1 MRALTGG
8 SLGQADWE
16 AEIRTALLA
25 DEDNPRLL
33 AALGGLRLQAGDVE
47 QALFHL
53 EQAVLLAPDEPR
65 ILCDYGAALT
75 AAGHLEQ
82 AESVLRSGVM
92 VLPDDNLRFNL
103 ARCLQLQGKA
113 AEALA
118 ALAAMAERSDDACK
132 LEGDLR
138 KSQGDVAG
146 AMAAYVEALKR
157 NPKSAA
163 YLNDLGVLIETSGN
177 PALHVT
183 LWQQLAALPDAHA
196 VVFYFLGNALRAAD
210 ALVEARAAF
219 EQAVALEPTMAE
231 AHNNLALVLGKL
243 GLNDEARQALDRA
256 TAANPDLAAPR
267 SNLGA
272 IMSRGSSLDEAAA
285 MLREAV
291 RLDPESLDAR
301 TNYGAVLMRQR
312 RFAEAE
318 VEFRRVLAASPGF
331 PSAELNLG
339 LMLLTEGRL
348 EEGWPYYDC
357 RWKQPQLAEK
367 RPPFTSP
374 CWAGEPLDGKTLLV
388 FAEQGFGDNIQFIRY
403 VRLIK
408 QRYPTVRLVHYSLH
422 SLADLFRASP
432 LAADCE
438 IVRWGEPMPAHDVHC
453 PIMSLPWRCGTTLA
467 NIPDPGVYLAPGDE
481 VAMAWADRFAALP
494 QPRIGL
500 AWASSET
507 FVYRSAKTIALRQLA
522 PLLDI
527 AGVSWVSLQFGKEAE
542 EIAENDLTTRIVNPM
557 AEVQTFLDTAA
568 IIAQLDLV
576 ISVDTAV
583 AHLAGAMGKPVWMLD
598 RFDTDW
604 RWLLGREDSPWYR
617 SLRIFRQ
624 AELGAWAP
632 VVERACKELEIFVN
646 DGQLN
651 QGAGCG

>member
-1 MRALTGG
+1 MGQGGWESEVRA
-8 SLGQADWE
+8 
-16 AEIRTALLA
+16 ALLG
-25 DEDNPRLL
+25 DQDNPRLL

-47 QALFHL
+47 QALALL
-53 EQAVLLAPDEPR
+53 ERAILLAPGEPQ
-65 ILCDYGAALT
+65 ILCDYGAVLT
-75 AAGHLEQ
+75 TAGRLEQ
-82 AESVLRSGVM
+82 AESVLRSGIM
-92 VLPDDNLRFNL
+92 VFPDDNLRFNL
-103 ARCLQLQGKA
+103 ARCHQLQGKTD
-113 AEALA
+113 EALA
-118 ALAAMAERSDDACK
+118 VLASMEHRSDDAFK

-138 KSQGDVAG
+138 KGRGDVAG
-146 AMAAYVEALKR
+146 AMAAYIEALKR
-157 NPKSAA
+157 NPRSAA

-196 VVFYFLGNALRAAD
+196 VVFYFLGNALRAAESF
-210 ALVEARAAF
+210 VEARAAF

-243 GLNDEARQALDRA
+243 GFEDEARLSLDRA
-256 TAANPDLAAPR
+256 TAANPGLAAPR

-318 VEFRRVLAASPGF
+318 VEFRRVLAVSPGF

-367 RPPFTSP
+367 RPPLTSP

-388 FAEQGFGDNIQFIRY
+388 FAEQGFGDNIQFVRY
-403 VRLIK
+403 VRLIR
-408 QRYPTVRLVHYSLH
+408 QRYPTVRIIHYCLH
-422 SLADLFRASP
+422 SLSELFQASP
-432 LAADCE
+432 VAADCE
-438 IVRWGEPMPAHDVHC
+438 ILRWGEPIPAHDVHC
-453 PIMSLPWRCGTTLA
+453 PIMSLPWRFGTTLA
-467 NIPDPGVYLAPGDE
+467 SIPDQGPYLAPTD
-481 VAMAWADRFAALP
+481 AAIAAWQERFAALP
-494 QPRIGL
+494 QPRVGL
-500 AWASSET
+500 VWASSET
-507 FVYRSAKTIALRQLA
+507 FVYRSAKTVALRQLM
-522 PLLDI
+522 PLLDVS
-527 AGVSWVSLQFGKEAE
+527 GVTWVSLQFGKEAG
-542 EIAENDLTTRIVNPM
+542 EIAENDLAARIVDPM
-557 AEVQTFLDTAA
+557 ADVHTFLDTAA

-624 AELGAWAP
+624 AELGAWEP
-632 VVERACKELEIFVN
+632 VVERACRELETFVN
-646 DGQLN
+646 GGQLN
-651 QGAGCG
+651 RGVGCG

>member
-1 MRALTGG
+1 
-8 SLGQADWE
+8 LGHADWE
-16 AEIRTALLA
+16 EEIKTALLG
-25 DEDNPRLL
+25 DPDNPRLL
-33 AALGGLRLQAGDVE
+33 AALGGLQLQGGDVE
-47 QALFHL
+47 QALLLL
-53 EQAVLLAPDEPR
+53 ERAMLLAPDEPK

-75 AAGHLEQ
+75 TAGRLDE

-103 ARCLQLQGKA
+103 ARCLQLQGKVD
-113 AEALA
+113 A
-118 ALAAMAERSDDACK
+118 ALVVLASMEHRSDDAFK

-138 KSQGDVAG
+138 KSRGDVAG
-146 AMAAYVEALKR
+146 AMAAYIEALKR
-157 NPKSAA
+157 NPRSAA

-196 VVFYFLGNALRAAD
+196 VVFYFLGNALRAAESF
-210 ALVEARAAF
+210 VEARAAF
-219 EQAVALEPTMAE
+219 ERAVALEPTMAE

-243 GLNDEARQALDRA
+243 GLDDEARLALDRA

-318 VEFRRVLAASPGF
+318 VEFRRVLAVSPGF

-339 LMLLTEGRL
+339 LMFLTEGRL

-367 RPPFTSP
+367 RPPLASP
-374 CWAGEPLDGKTLLV
+374 CWAGEPLDGKTLLIY
-388 FAEQGFGDNIQFIRY
+388 AEQGFGDNIQFVRY
-403 VRLIK
+403 VRLIR
-408 QRYPTVRLVHYSLH
+408 QRYPTVRIIHYCLH
-422 SLADLFRASP
+422 SLSELFQASP
-432 LAADCE
+432 VAADCE
-438 IVRWGEPMPAHDVHC
+438 ILRWGEPIPAHDVNC
-453 PIMSLPWRCGTTLA
+453 PIMSLPWRFGTTLA
-467 NIPDPGVYLAPGDE
+467 SIPEHGPYLAPSD
-481 VAMAWADRFAALP
+481 AAIAFWQARFAALP
-494 QPRIGL
+494 QPRVGL
-500 AWASSET
+500 VWASSET
-507 FVYRSAKTIALRQLA
+507 FVYRSAKTVALRQLM
-522 PLLDI
+522 PLLDVP
-527 AGVSWVSLQFGKEAE
+527 GVTWVSLQFGKEAG
-542 EIAENDLTTRIVNPM
+542 EIAENDLTARIVDPM
-557 AEVQTFLDTAA
+557 ADVRTFLDTAA
-568 IIAQLDLV
+568 IVAQLDLV

-583 AHLAGAMGKPVWMLD
+583 AHLAGAMSKPVWMLD

-604 RWLLGREDSPWYR
+604 RWLLGRDDSPWYP

-624 AELGAWAP
+624 AELGAWES
-632 VVERACKELEIFVN
+632 VVERASKELETFVSG
-646 DGQLN
+646 GQLN
-651 QGAGCG
+651 RGAGRG

>member
-1 MRALTGG
+1 M
-8 SLGQADWE
+8 GQADWE
-16 AEIRTALLA
+16 GEIRTALLA

-33 AALGGLRLQAGDVE
+33 AALGGLRLQAGDIE
-47 QALFHL
+47 QALSHF
-53 EQAVLLAPDEPR
+53 ERAVFLAPDEPR

-75 AAGHLEQ
+75 VAGRLEQ

-103 ARCLQLQGKA
+103 ARCLQLQGKTA
-113 AEALA
+113 DALA
-118 ALAAMAERSDDACK
+118 ALAAMVERSDDAFK

-157 NPKSAA
+157 NPRSAA

-210 ALVEARAAF
+210 AFVEARAAF

-256 TAANPDLAAPR
+256 AAANPDLAAPR

-367 RPPFTSP
+367 RPPFASP

-403 VRLIK
+403 LPLIK

-422 SLADLFRASP
+422 SLADLFQASP
-432 LAADCE
+432 LAANCE

-467 NIPDPGVYLAPGDE
+467 NIPDPGPYLAPAGD
-481 VAMAWADRFAALP
+481 VAMAWADRFAGLP

-507 FVYRSAKTIALRQLA
+507 FVYRSAKTVALRQLV

-527 AGVSWVSLQFGKEAE
+527 AGASWVSLQFGKEAE
-542 EIAENDLTTRIVNPM
+542 EIADNDLTARIVNPM
-557 AEVQTFLDTAA
+557 AEVQTFHETAA

-617 SLRIFRQ
+617 NLRIFRQ

-632 VVERACKELEIFVN
+632 VVERARKELEVFVN
-646 DGQLN
+646 GSQLN
-651 QGAGCG
+651 QGAGRG